1 VLLIISI
8 KNLKSP
14 VFLVFSMEPF
24 DQNKKEILRKKD
36 KSSIQ
41 SIDKPIEN
49 LCKMING
56 KKDYFTTSSCSGRII
71 LMKDHEKKGPGMFLF
86 RAHEK
91 VIFSTLKKEIEDALK
106 ISKETILF
114 KQEPCLL
121 AISCRDLET
130 QGKLFSLARNNG
142 WKRSGIV
149 TTDKKFI
156 IELVSTENISFPIA
170 DKGIILVSDDFLKVV
185 LKKANSNLEKTW
197 DKIKRLEG
205 LIEKI

>member
-1 VLLIISI
+1 
-8 KNLKSP
+8 
-14 VFLVFSMEPF
+14 MEPF

-56 KKDYFTTSSCSGRII
+56 KGDYFTTSSCSGRII

-86 RAHEK
+86 RSHEK
-91 VIFSTLKKEIEDALK
+91 VSFSTLKKELENALK
-106 ISKETILF
+106 KDKETILF

-121 AISCRDLET
+121 AISCRNLET
-130 QGKLFSLARNNG
+130 QEKLFSLARNNG

-149 TTDKKFI
+149 TTSRKFI

-170 DKGIILVSDDFLKVV
+170 DKGNLLVSDDFLKVV
-185 LKKANSNLEKTW
+185 LKKANSNLEKTHG
-197 DKIKRLEG
+197 KIKRLEG
-205 LIEKI
+205 LMEKI